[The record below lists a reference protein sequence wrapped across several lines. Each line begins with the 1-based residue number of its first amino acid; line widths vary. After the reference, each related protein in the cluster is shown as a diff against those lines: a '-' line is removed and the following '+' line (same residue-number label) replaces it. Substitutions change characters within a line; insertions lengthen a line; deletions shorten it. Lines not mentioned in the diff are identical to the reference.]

1 MKIKLPEGLKKFDI
15 PTYVLRR
22 LPSHLAWYKA
32 GPIRNMDE
40 TELRFRDGHLR
51 PFTTLEV
58 WLIQQGV
65 ECTRLRTAYFLCS
78 AGCKYVAPR
87 SSWQTRL
94 VHGSPM
100 LTGSPL
106 PLWQTNKKRLIAWL
120 AEHKLVPPPHIFSP
134 ANDFVAEELPTPTS
148 TYINTPA
155 THAN

>member
-65 ECTRLRTAYFLCS
+65 SCTRLRTAYVVSDGGKYTAAQYRWRELLG
-78 AGCKYVAPR
+78 AGYVF
-87 SSWQTRL
+87 
-94 VHGSPM
+94 

-148 TYINTPA
+148 TYINIPA

>member
-1 MKIKLPEGLKKFDI
+1 MKIKLPEGLRKFDI

-32 GPIRNMDE
+32 APVRAMDE

-65 ECTRLRTAYFLCS
+65 SCTRLRTAYHLS
-78 AGCKYVAPR
+78 GGSKYATAQSMWAARLNAG
-87 SSWQTRL
+87 STL
-94 VHGSPM
+94 

-120 AEHKLVPPPHIFSP
+120 AEHKLVPPSHIFSP
-134 ANDFVAEELPTPTS
+134 ANDFVAEELQTPESIQTNTS
-148 TYINTPA
+148 A